1 MIIDAYTVVGV
12 DREYGQTAIELV
24 DNMDKAGVQVAL
36 IAPPDRQLA
45 VFNQEGN
52 DEMLRLSR
60 LHRGR
65 LVPTCSVNPWYGKSA
80 LVELDRALREGA
92 RMLVLHPW
100 VLGYV
105 ANDEL
110 VYPLVERAAQ
120 ERVPVY
126 FHTGPHSNATP
137 FQVMSVAR
145 RFPDGVFI
153 IGHCGATD
161 FWYDVVAA
169 ARLAP
174 NCYLESSL
182 ARPFNF
188 ANYLRQLEPGRGIFG
203 SFAPI
208 NGLAFELWHMQAA
221 LPREDH
227 ELVLGGTMRAIL
239 ERKGAL

>member
-12 DREYGQTAIELV
+12 DREYGQTAHELIE
-24 DNMDKAGVQVAL
+24 NMDQTGVQMAV

-45 VFNQEGN
+45 VYNQEGN
-52 DEMLRLSR
+52 DEMLRLAR
-60 LHRGR
+60 LHCGR
-65 LVPTCSVNPWYGKSA
+65 LVPTCTVNPWYGKTALAELNRA
-80 LVELDRALREGA
+80 LVEGA

-100 VLGYV
+100 VQGYV

-110 VYPLVERAAQ
+110 VFPLVERAAR

-145 RFPDGVFI
+145 RYPDADFI

-169 ARLAP
+169 ARLAK

-188 ANYLRQLEPGRGIFG
+188 ANYLRQLEPARGIFG

-208 NGLAFELWHMQAA
+208 NGLAFELRHMRAA
-221 LPREDH
+221 LPPEAH
-227 ELVLGGTMRAIL
+227 ELVLGGTMKGL
-239 ERKGAL
+239 LKKKGAL